1 MKTIYLIQV
10 GIGAL
15 LLLLA
20 SCGDEEAKMAK
31 GFVLPKGDV
40 EKGKQAFTEMECH
53 RCHSVAGET
62 FPDHGEPSKVRLH
75 LGGGCPWDR

>member
-40 EKGKQAFTEMECH
+40 EKGKQALAST
-53 RCHSVAGET
+53 
-62 FPDHGEPSKVRLH
+62 
-75 LGGGCPWDR
+75 